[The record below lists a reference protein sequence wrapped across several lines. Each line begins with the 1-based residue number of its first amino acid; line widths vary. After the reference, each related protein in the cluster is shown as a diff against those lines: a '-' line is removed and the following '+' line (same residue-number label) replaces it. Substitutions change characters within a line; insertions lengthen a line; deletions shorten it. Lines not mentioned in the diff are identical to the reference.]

1 MPKIPAPLSR
11 AMRPQPQALP
21 KPVPNLK
28 ISADPWTP
36 PRNGFSTTC
45 AEMITHEQEH
55 VQRRSANS
63 HRPKEAAA
71 SQIGYWMVR
80 VRLGTITV
88 VPLIVIG
95 TLIDCAVAFGVA
107 GVFAALVLPFASGPE
122 AFMALPQPTP
132 VMAIANKSAAKA
144 KFTRRCLRG
153 IASGRAAAQSKIAS
167 SKSPP
172 DGEGETKAEEAAGV
186 TVRRAVVVRS
196 EEHTSE
202 LQSPVHLVCRLLLE
216 KKK

>member
-1 MPKIPAPLSR
+1 M
-11 AMRPQPQALP
+11 
-21 KPVPNLK
+21 
-28 ISADPWTP
+28 
-36 PRNGFSTTC
+36 
-45 AEMITHEQEH
+45 
-55 VQRRSANS
+55 
-63 HRPKEAAA
+63 
-71 SQIGYWMVR
+71 
-80 VRLGTITV
+80 
-88 VPLIVIG
+88 PLIVIG

-144 KFTRRCLRG
+144 KFKRRCLRG

-186 TVRRAVVVRS
+186 TVSRAVVAPFAGRVKPLS
-196 EEHTSE
+196 VHVIFCEAALLHPAEERVPAPV
-202 LQSPVHLVCRLLLE
+202 SPP
-216 KKK
+216 